1 MSNEKLSNEV
11 VNPPLSKGAVSRSA
25 FRLMQIPLLPFC
37 GIKTAHSTKDFDSF
51 HIKNSNTNCQLN
63 VFWRSDGQVTASFYD
78 AKIEKLRD
86 RNKEVYRSNVFTQNI
101 LESLCCQFL
110 S

>member
-1 MSNEKLSNEV
+1 MNEQNNNAE
-11 VNPPLSKGAVSRSA
+11 NQPFIQGGVSRSA

-37 GIKTAHSTKDFDSF
+37 DVKTAHSTKEFDSF
-51 HIKNSNTNCQLN
+51 HVKNRNTSCQLN
-63 VFWRSDGQVTASFYD
+63 VFWRSDGEVSVCFYD
-78 AKIEKLRD
+78 SKIEKLRD
-86 RNKEVYRSNVFTQNI
+86 RNKEVYRSNVFSQNI

>member
-1 MSNEKLSNEV
+1 MSTKNKGLTVSPNDSK
-11 VNPPLSKGAVSRSA
+11 PLVSRSA

-37 GIKTAHSTKDFDSF
+37 DVKTAYSTKYFDSF

-63 VFWRSDGQVTASFYD
+63 IFCRIDGQVTVSFYD
-78 AKIEKLRD
+78 AKIKKLRD

>member
-1 MSNEKLSNEV
+1 MSKNRIQPASCQT
-11 VNPPLSKGAVSRSA
+11 AVSRSA

-37 GIKTAHSTKDFDSF
+37 DVKTAHSTKDFDSF

-63 VFWRSDGQVTASFYD
+63 VFWRSDGQVTVSFYD
-78 AKIEKLRD
+78 AKIKKLRD
-86 RNKEVYRSNVFTQNI
+86 RNKEVYRSNVFSQNI

>member
-1 MSNEKLSNEV
+1 MSNKDLNTASCQT
-11 VNPPLSKGAVSRSA
+11 GVSRSA

-37 GIKTAHSTKDFDSF
+37 DVKTAHSTKYYESF

-63 VFWRSDGQVTASFYD
+63 IFWRCDGEVSVSFYN
-78 AKIEKLRD
+78 AKIQKLRD
-86 RNKEVYRSNVFTQNI
+86 RNKEVYRSTVFTQNI
-101 LESLCCQFL
+101 LESLVCQYL